1 MANGIWPMPNGKG
14 KKEATVNRPMAD
26 VKNKSEPHALH
37 GTPLDAADLARRKA
51 FLTEYTPKLNYAWD
65 TGEAMSRYLKELKGG
80 RLIGRSCRQ
89 CGRVMIPPRMFC
101 ERCFRPT
108 DEWVPLKDTG
118 TVNTFSLC
126 YVSWDVRRLKTPEI
140 PAVIEID
147 GASPGMG
154 ILHLIRN
161 TKPEDVRVGTRV
173 AAVWKPAAERTGS
186 ITDIDFWQPVASRRG

>member
-1 MANGIWPMPNGKG
+1 VA
-14 KKEATVNRPMAD
+14 E
-26 VKNKSEPHALH
+26 VKIKSEPHRLE
-37 GTPLDAADLARRKA
+37 GSPLAAGEFDERKTI
-51 FLTEYTPKLNYAWD
+51 LTEYTPKLRYAWD
-65 TGEAMSRYLKELKGG
+65 TGEAMSRYLQELKEG
-80 RLIGRSCRQ
+80 RLIARYC
-89 CGRVMIPPRMFC
+89 CKCTRVMIPPRMFC
-101 ERCFRPT
+101 ERCFRPA
-108 DEWVPLKDTG
+108 DDWVYVRDTG

-161 TKPEDVRVGTRV
+161 IKPEDVRVGMRV

-186 ITDIDFWQPVASRRG
+186 ITDIDFWQPIASRRG